1 MIYGGYHR
9 LNTNKKQNSYNNI
22 MNIYQP
28 STSNEQ
34 LFIYKFWRREEK
46 RIISVYISVKV

>member
-9 LNTNKKQNSYNNI
+9 LNTNKKPLNNYIIINSYNNI

-28 STSNEQ
+28 
-34 LFIYKFWRREEK
+34 
-46 RIISVYISVKV
+46 